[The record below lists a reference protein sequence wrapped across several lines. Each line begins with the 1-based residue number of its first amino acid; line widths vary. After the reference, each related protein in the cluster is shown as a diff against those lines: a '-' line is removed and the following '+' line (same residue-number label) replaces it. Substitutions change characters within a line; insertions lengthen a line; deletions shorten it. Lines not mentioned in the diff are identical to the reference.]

1 MATNINNKLVC
12 NEPHASLDSYYG
24 PYESVHDAFV
34 ALADTTVNGVN
45 YSKKHIGLTVGVW
58 GSPLHTEITEYW
70 FKGGLDESNLV
81 VKTTEGGGLPEGIK
95 IVTFDKNGGSGVQNS
110 IITDT
115 NSQVILPQCTLTK
128 DNTEFYKWLYNDHEY
143 NVGDVLT
150 IGSSTVVQAIW
161 ATAKYT
167 VSWNNGSNVTIT
179 GTSGQKTIHSGDL
192 ISAGSKIILTANPS
206 SGYELANWINK
217 PSGAIEKENSLVFIL
232 NSDTQVISAEVQL
245 IPASEYTVMYSNEDE
260 HIDTESLTAINED
273 SGQTVENGG
282 KCEEGTVI
290 SFRAELKEEFKN
302 DYYVDW
308 SNTPE
313 GSVITNERNL
323 IITLNSDVNI
333 EASSIEKEN
342 SFYYYLCNSTK
353 AQNDGEQES
362 GDSNLDYGDLVNG
375 DNEGLISGGNNEE
388 LLGGDEK
395 APVKWFTNPKDLKEC
410 KSRATEQIDNSDSGY
425 DILYTVR
432 NINVPSAYNIYAHGV
447 IKKTVYFRPLNE
459 CGDDEIITYFTEKGW
474 IKPGTNVISG
484 DLKYYIKDGGN
495 YIFVAIDGNKDLQ
508 NAVFTISL

>member
-45 YSKKHIGLTVGVW
+45 YSKKYIGLTVGVW

-81 VKTTEGGGLPEGIK
+81 VKTTEGGGLPEGVK

-161 ATAKYT
+161 ATTKYT

-179 GTSGQKTIHSGDL
+179 GTSDQKTINSGDL
-192 ISAGSKIILTANPS
+192 ISAGSEIILTANPS

-217 PSGAIEKENSLVFIL
+217 PSGAVEGVNTLTFTL
-232 NSDTQVISAEVQL
+232 NANVSGISAEAKL
-245 IPASEYTVMYSNEDE
+245 IPASEHIVNFSIEEGEE
-260 HIDTESLTAINED
+260 HILGLTA
-273 SGQTVENGG
+273 QTDGGEPIENGG
-282 KCEEGTVI
+282 KYDDGRNIIFTAEVEDGYYADWKGYTEGYYEI
-290 SFRAELKEEFKN
+290 SDDR
-302 DYYVDW
+302 
-308 SNTPE
+308 
-313 GSVITNERNL
+313 TNLE
-323 IITLNSDVNI
+323 ITLKDDVDI
-333 EASSIEKEN
+333 IASSIEREYSFWWYGCDSTRVPNN
-342 SFYYYLCNSTK
+342 SEV
-353 AQNDGEQES
+353 GEEE
-362 GDSNLDYGDLVNG
+362 GSNNINTGDLVNG
-375 DNEGLISGGNNEE
+375 GNEGLISGGNNEE
-388 LLGGDEK
+388 LLEGDEEK
-395 APVKWFTNPKDLKEC
+395 SDDVTTIKWFENVEDLIKCEGVI
-410 KSRATEQIDNSDSGY
+410 TEEINNIESNY
-425 DILYTVR
+425 DILYVIR
-432 NINVPSAYNIYAHGV
+432 DINVCPIINSE
-447 IKKTVYFRPLNE
+447 KPVYFKPLNE
-459 CGDDEIITYFTEKGW
+459 CGDDEIIEYFTSNKEW
-474 IKPGTNVISG
+474 VEPGTNITAK
-484 DLKYYIKDGGN
+484 DLKDKGS
-495 YIFVAIDGNKDLQ
+495 YIFVAIDDNKYLQ